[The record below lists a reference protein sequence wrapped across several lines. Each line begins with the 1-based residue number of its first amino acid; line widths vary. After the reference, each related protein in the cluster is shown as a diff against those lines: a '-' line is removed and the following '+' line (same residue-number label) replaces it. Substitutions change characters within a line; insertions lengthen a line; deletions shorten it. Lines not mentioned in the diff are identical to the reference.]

1 MTVQLAISLLLA
13 LIDRAAAIS
22 SIIATAQAAG
32 RTDLTP
38 DEWNTILSADDRART
53 SLINAILQA
62 SKPAPVPQPG
72 TASTGTLGGTPQ

>member
-22 SIIATAQAAG
+22 QIIAAAQAAG

-53 SLINAILQA
+53 SLINAILAA
-62 SKPAPVPQPG
+62 SKPPGPPAAPSTP
-72 TASTGTLGGTPQ
+72 TAQ